1 MTESMRLDEYREL
14 VGLEAKPNKYKAHKT
29 TIQGMTFDSKK
40 EAGRYLVLNQ
50 MSKDGLITDLVCQP
64 AYQFVIDGEVLRY
77 KPSNRAVKYVADF
90 TYTLDGV
97 TVVEDVKSKM
107 TSSLPAYKLKKALM
121 LAVNGIQIK
130 ET

>member
-1 MTESMRLDEYREL
+1 MSLEEYREL
-14 VGLEAKPNKYKAHKT
+14 VGLEAKPNKYHAHKT

-64 AYQFVIDGEVLRY
+64 SFKFLIDGGVLRY
-77 KPSNRAVKYVADF
+77 TPSNRAVKYIADF
-90 TYTLDGV
+90 QYTLNGERI
-97 TVVEDVKSKM
+97 VEDVKSPV
-107 TSSLPAYKLKKALM
+107 TASLPAYKLKKALM